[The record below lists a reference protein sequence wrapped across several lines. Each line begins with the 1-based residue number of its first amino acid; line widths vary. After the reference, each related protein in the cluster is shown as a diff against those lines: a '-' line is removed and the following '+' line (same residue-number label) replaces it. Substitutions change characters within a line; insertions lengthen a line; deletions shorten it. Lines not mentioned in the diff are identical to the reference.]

1 MGTRRGLAMAVPST
15 AVWLVVAFAQSLVGL
30 ASAMESR
37 GDAISLDAATLQ
49 APKVAADLGYS
60 ELKGYVQVANSERM
74 YQPSQAD
81 CQKQCDDDVN
91 CASYSWNQ
99 EHKDCFTA
107 RSAVSYNPSF
117 NYYSRLSKKA
127 RDEGAA
133 SWGSVLGNYAVFNG
147 MIFPRRA
154 RFKERNGVSL
164 ESCMQMCNDDPP
176 RITSSKEKL
185 YQFNPDQQNYNRE
198 DGCSAF
204 SYSAKIQLCLLNG
217 DPVSYAPG
225 YNYYVKRGVEE
236 TTISRKS
243 ASEDAAATPKGKNM
257 SDEKNAAKN
266 EEKKVEK
273 AEAQKAETEAKMADQ
288 AVEKEQAKVKEE
300 AEQTAEAEAE
310 AAQKA
315 KNDSAPPPVKKP
327 TEEQKTK
334 EKTKKDLD
342 KERRLRNKMD
352 ARKEKSL
359 KEKQAKEVAKENQE
373 SAMKLTARSKEMK
386 QKENHRKMQG
396 NLGSLL
402 NEMVDKSQ
410 LIAQSERDLKAAMK
424 NSKEHDT
431 KEKLVKLK
439 VRKARMERFEREK
452 QGLQANEKSAE
463 SNAAATMAADK
474 TRLAEEGVA
483 AADKKSDLKD
493 KQEEAKDAK
502 ERLNDAQAKLDKL
515 HKALDEKKEI
525 LPSAIG
531 RDKAKLDAEILSIE
545 NDKIPDAENKVAD
558 AKGEV
563 KIAQA
568 EIKKAKKE
576 LNRALKEAAAGK
588 ISVEEAESQMSELKN
603 SLNYVLDGM
612 RPVRPSPED
621 AELYRMF
628 SKEVG
633 LPIPGEA
640 SATPVV
646 TPADPN
652 ASPQQSMD
660 DAEKDEADAIKE
672 AESEDDAKVASDEAA
687 AAAAGAG

>member
-49 APKVAADLGYS
+49 APKVATDLGYS
-60 ELKGYVQVANSERM
+60 ELKGYVQVANSDRM
-74 YQPSQAD
+74 YQASQAD
-81 CQKQCDDDVN
+81 CQKHCDDDVN

-107 RSAVSYNPSF
+107 RSAVSYNPNF

-204 SYSAKIQLCLLNG
+204 SYSAKSQLCLLNG
-217 DPVSYAPG
+217 DPASYAPG

-236 TTISRKS
+236 TPVSRKS
-243 ASEDAAATPKGKNM
+243 ASEDAAATPKGKNV
-257 SDEKNAAKN
+257 SDEKDAAKN

-273 AEAQKAETEAKMADQ
+273 AEAQKAE
-288 AVEKEQAKVKEE
+288 
-300 AEQTAEAEAE
+300 AE

-315 KNDSAPPPVKKP
+315 ENDSAPPPVKKP

-342 KERRLRNKMD
+342 KERRLGNEMD

-359 KEKQAKEVAKENQE
+359 KETQAKTVAKENQE
-373 SAMKLTARSKEMK
+373 SAIKLTARSKEMK

-424 NSKEHDT
+424 NGKEHNT

-515 HKALDEKKEI
+515 HKALDQKETARQ
-525 LPSAIG
+525 SARG
-531 RDKAKLDAEILSIE
+531 PVKAKLDAAISSIE
-545 NDKIPDAENKVAD
+545 DDKIPDAENEVAD

-576 LNRALKEAAAGK
+576 LNRALKEASAGK
-588 ISVEEAESQMSELKN
+588 ISVQEAESQMSELKN
-603 SLNYVLDGM
+603 SLKYVLDGM

-652 ASPQQSMD
+652 ASPEQSME

-687 AAAAGAG
+687 AAAAGAGIEATEKSGKSVAQLEFQDL

>member
-49 APKVAADLGYS
+49 APKVATDLGYS
-60 ELKGYVQVANSERM
+60 ELKGYVQVADSDRM
-74 YQPSQAD
+74 YQASQAD
-81 CQKQCDDDVN
+81 CQKHCDDDVN

-107 RSAVSYNPSF
+107 RSAVSYNPNF

-204 SYSAKIQLCLLNG
+204 SYSAKRQLCLLNG

-236 TTISRKS
+236 TPVSRKS
-243 ASEDAAATPKGKNM
+243 ASEDAAATPKGKNV
-257 SDEKNAAKN
+257 SDEKDAAKN

-273 AEAQKAETEAKMADQ
+273 AEAQKAE
-288 AVEKEQAKVKEE
+288 
-300 AEQTAEAEAE
+300 AE

-315 KNDSAPPPVKKP
+315 ENDSAPPPVKKP

-342 KERRLRNKMD
+342 KERRLRNEMD